1 MSYHAGLGRGD
12 IGGPDRLRAPS
23 GSGPAV
29 PPFGNNN
36 GMASGAMSG
45 MSYGSSSGSN
55 TGMVSGGGN
64 LGATS
69 SSRGLQSQTWGTG
82 PSANSDTGE
91 PLHHCVGAVLVPHKS
106 NLRGPIPVFVPQN
119 VYSQFEFP
127 NQSQIIWVLKKK
139 TSNPFLVPPNS
150 FGSLAMVAVVVDFK
164 DRGSLYY

>member
-64 LGATS
+64 LGVTS

-91 PLHHCVGAVLVPHKS
+91 PLHHCRRCS
-106 NLRGPIPVFVPQN
+106 GPPQIEFEGTN
-119 VYSQFEFP
+119 PSFCPPKCLLAIWISQ
-127 NQSQIIWVLKKK
+127 SISDYMGLKKK
-139 TSNPFLVPPNS
+139 DIKPLFGPP
-150 FGSLAMVAVVVDFK
+150 
-164 DRGSLYY
+164 

>member
-12 IGGPDRLRAPS
+12 IGGPDRLRATS

-36 GMASGAMSG
+36 
-45 MSYGSSSGSN
+45 
-55 TGMVSGGGN
+55 GMVSGGGN

-127 NQSQIIWVLKKK
+127 NQSQIIWVLKKRHQ
-139 TSNPFLVPPNS
+139 TPFWSSQIPLVPLPW
-150 FGSLAMVAVVVDFK
+150 
-164 DRGSLYY
+164 

>member
-12 IGGPDRLRAPS
+12 NGGPDRLRAPS

-127 NQSQIIWVLKKK
+127 NQSQIIWVLKKRHQ
-139 TSNPFLVPPNS
+139 TPFWPPQIPLVPLPW
-150 FGSLAMVAVVVDFK
+150 
-164 DRGSLYY
+164 